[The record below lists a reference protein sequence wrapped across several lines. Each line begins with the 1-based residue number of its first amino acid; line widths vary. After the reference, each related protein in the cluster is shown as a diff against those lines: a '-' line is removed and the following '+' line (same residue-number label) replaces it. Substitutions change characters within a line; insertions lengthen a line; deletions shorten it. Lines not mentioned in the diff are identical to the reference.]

1 MPHQQPPVYHYPLG
15 SEDNNHDPHYGVK
28 EAHDVRNPP
37 YPHPANYKK
46 PFIFQQSFLGASIT
60 DFSLSLGYNGNASTL
75 SVNLVQDERNYE
87 SKLNATALRD
97 GVTEGYH
104 PWDRS
109 AYPIG
114 FLLGNGRQNLN
125 TTQIESAA
133 SRSSMSTQVYRR
145 SNDTTLPGGDVFW
158 SPNPGEPVYFKY

>member
-1 MPHQQPPVYHYPLG
+1 MPHDQPPVYHYPLG
-15 SEDNNHDPHYGVK
+15 SEDNNYDPHYGIK
-28 EAHDVRNPP
+28 EAHNVRGEP
-37 YPHPANYKK
+37 YGGSEPIPGANYRK

-87 SKLNATALRD
+87 SKLNSTALRD

-104 PWDRS
+104 PWDRT

-114 FLLGNGRQNLN
+114 LL
-125 TTQIESAA
+125 I
-133 SRSSMSTQVYRR
+133 
-145 SNDTTLPGGDVFW
+145 
-158 SPNPGEPVYFKY
+158 